1 MKIGIDAKRAFN
13 NATGLGNYARWLIAQ
28 LIKYYPEHEYYLF
41 TPKVHDDYKDFFANA
56 PQVKLI
62 LPDTISGKLLP
73 SLWRTYSI
81 VDICNTLELDVY
93 HGLSNE
99 MPVGIDKFNG
109 LKICTIHDLIF
120 LRYPNYYNNIDRY
133 IYKKKVSNA
142 VNASNIVLACSMQTK
157 ADIIHYL
164 NIPAEKIQV
173 HYQNCSEAF
182 NLQQINHDDSK
193 LLSKYKITQP
203 FILTVGTIEQRKNQL
218 SIVKAF
224 HQLQAPACQLVIL
237 GKKTAYADEIQTY
250 IEHNQL
256 SDNVLILEH
265 VSSEDLPG
273 LFRLA
278 QVFAYVSEFEGFG
291 IPVIEA
297 MRSGVPM
304 LLSNQSSLP
313 EVGGNAA
320 LYANPHDIDSIKD
333 CLFRLLNDNEIR
345 KQLLTNATLQ
355 LTHFDNEQLMKEL
368 MTFYSNRPLS
378 SLL

>member
-142 VNASNIVLACSMQTK
+142 VNASNIVLACSTQTK
-157 ADIIHYL
+157 EDIIRYL
-164 NIPAEKIQV
+164 NFPDHKIHV

-182 NLQQINHDDSK
+182 SKKIDSLHEPELLQK
-193 LLSKYKITQP
+193 FGITKP
-203 FILTVGTIEQRKNQL
+203 FILSVGTIEQRKNQL
-218 SIVKAF
+218 SLVKAF
-224 HQLQAPACQLVIL
+224 HQLHTKELQLVLI
-237 GKKTAYADEIQTY
+237 GRKTDYASDIQIY
-250 IEHNQL
+250 IDTHALQDIVLMIE
-256 SDNVLILEH
+256 NVDQ
-265 VSSEDLPG
+265 EDLP
-273 LFRLA
+273 
-278 QVFAYVSEFEGFG
+278 
-291 IPVIEA
+291 
-297 MRSGVPM
+297 
-304 LLSNQSSLP
+304 
-313 EVGGNAA
+313 
-320 LYANPHDIDSIKD
+320 
-333 CLFRLLNDNEIR
+333 EI
-345 KQLLTNATLQ
+345 
-355 LTHFDNEQLMKEL
+355 
-368 MTFYSNRPLS
+368 
-378 SLL
+378 